1 MGRSA
6 FDMLRDRLQAA
17 LQAMHASR
25 RLPFLES
32 SLRILPARTSDSET
46 TKSRRRA
53 LIRLG
58 LPQERLCRQPIDAA
72 QEHHTGCGSELAP
85 TVLATSLAISLHI
98 V

>member
-1 MGRSA
+1 MDRSA
-6 FDMLRDRLQAA
+6 IAMLRDQLQAA
-17 LQAMHASR
+17 LQAVHTSR

-46 TKSRRRA
+46 TKSRRRT

-72 QEHHTGCGSELAP
+72 QGAHPQGVTP
-85 TVLATSLAISLHI
+85 NLHQLFWQR
-98 V
+98 VWR